1 MSRRLAVAFA
11 LSATLLGAAPALANG
26 GRDRVPA
33 PIPVPAPMPIQESFS
48 YYLRADLGWGFA
60 GDPSYSESGADYGA
74 PGITGRSVGTSDV
87 FHGSIGAGAYWT
99 SRFRTDVTLDFRGTQ
114 DIDAVTTYDNG
125 GTLTTARD
133 MVQLRG
139 TVGLFNVYWDLAPR
153 GTFTPY
159 VGAGVGFVYN
169 QIDRTFSSTEDVGG
183 APHQSGSGSANNF
196 GLAAALMAGV
206 SFSWNHGWVVD
217 VGYRG
222 LYMDGGDFSMP
233 LIGAPA
239 NPSRLEIGSQ
249 WEHQVRVGLRAN
261 LW

>member
-11 LSATLLGAAPALANG
+11 LSATVLGAAPALANG

-60 GDPSYSESGADYGA
+60 GDPSYSESGADLVGV
-74 PGITGRSVGTSDV
+74 TGRTVDKTDV

-99 SRFRTDVTLDFRGTQ
+99 SRFRTDLTLDFRGAQ
-114 DIDAVTTYDNG
+114 DIDAITTYNDG
-125 GTLTTARD
+125 SAKTARD

-139 TVGLFNVYWDLAPR
+139 TVGLFNAYWDLAPR

-169 QIDRTFSSTEDVGG
+169 QIDRAYESREDVGL
-183 APHQSGSGSANNF
+183 ALHQSGAGSSNNF

-233 LIGAPA
+233 LIGGSAT
-239 NPSRLEIGSQ
+239 PSRVEIGSQ